1 MKMNRVIMMWSILAV
16 PAMALLG
23 GTKAHGQTIA
33 TNVPPSADMVLIKA
47 GSNNGTDPDAGAYSL
62 TVTNSFYMDK
72 YEVTKALWD
81 QVSAWGGAHGYGF
94 SSGSGKAT
102 NHPVQSVAWYDAVK
116 WCNARSEMEGRPAF
130 YRRGSEVYR
139 NGTSV
144 PDEVP
149 AQLSVPGYRLPTGL
163 EWEYA
168 ARGGQKGKRFPWGD
182 TIDHDKANYFGHSSF
197 LAYDKGYAGGDKRYA
212 SGEEP
217 FTAPVGS
224 FPPNGYGLFDMVG
237 NVWEW
242 CWEWSPAAP
251 NAHRMIR
258 GGAWSYSADYGRSA
272 SGSNNMYP
280 EYNSHTMGFRCVMAT
295 GK

>member
-1 MKMNRVIMMWSILAV
+1 MKTNRVMRSLMVASFVGILTGTTAPGE
-16 PAMALLG
+16 PA
-23 GTKAHGQTIA
+23 T
-33 TNVPPSADMVLIKA
+33 TNVPPSPAVVLIKA
-47 GSNNGTDPDAGAYSL
+47 GTNSGTDPQGGAYSL

-81 QVSAWGGAHGYGF
+81 EVVAWGGAHGYGF
-94 SSGSGKAT
+94 NQTVSGKAT
-102 NHPVQSVAWYDAVK
+102 NHPVVSVTWYDAVK

-130 YRRGSEVYR
+130 YRRGSEIYR
-139 NGTSV
+139 SGTAI

-149 AQLSVPGYRLPTGL
+149 ALPIVPGYRLPTGV

-168 ARGGQKGKRFPWGD
+168 ARGGLKGKRFPWGD
-182 TIDHDKANYFGHSSF
+182 TIDHDKSNYFGHPSF
-197 LAYDKGYAGGDKRYA
+197 LDYDKGYAGFDTRY
-212 SGEEP
+212 STGEQP

-224 FPPNGYGLFDMVG
+224 FPPNAYGLFDMTG

-258 GGAWSYSADYGRSA
+258 GGAWCYSADYGRAA
-272 SGSNNMYP
+272 SDLNNVYP
-280 EYNSHTMGFRCVMAT
+280 EYTSFTQGFRCVMTAA
-295 GK
+295 K